1 MVATKR
7 QITRLEKY
15 MKEWGVMPSAFA
27 RRSGVSRAHLLR
39 LRRGE
44 MEPSRRVMVKLT
56 ETASAMQQK
65 TVYVVELFE
74 LSRADELIYQALIR
88 KGVK

>member
-1 MVATKR
+1 VRPGDAV
-7 QITRLEKY
+7 TRLEAY
-15 MKEWGVMPSAFA
+15 MQEWGVMPSALA

-44 MEPSRRVMVKLT
+44 MEPSRRVMVALT
-56 ETASAMQQK
+56 EAAHVMRDR
-65 TVYVVELFE
+65 TVYTVELFE
-74 LSRADELIYQALIR
+74 LSRADEAIYQALIN